1 LALDDDVTKRINAS
15 KMDSELPPGLAE
27 QYDLQLKILRDDTL
41 PDIEI
46 VGVPAHMVA
55 PSTSWYEDLTHASD
69 VFS

>member
-1 LALDDDVTKRINAS
+1 
-15 KMDSELPPGLAE
+15 MDSELPPGLAE